1 MQVSTIFSKNV
12 LEKPRLVYTYNVR
25 YFVCSFIRR
34 DRFAIQLRFLSQIPL
49 WFTWEWTIF
58 QTFKMSHSLLFPI
71 KNSPSPP
78 LPTQYC
84 YVCFKECL
92 LLSKKV
98 RKIKPNIKYR
108 GKEGKKQNT
117 VTYLFFFSIFMWK
130 IIRHLCYLT
139 NIKTQYNS
147 KSTYYENEVIFAFTK
162 NFCWGQTRETE

>member
-12 LEKPRLVYTYNVR
+12 LEKPHLVYTYNVR

-34 DRFAIQLRFLSQIPL
+34 DRFAIQLRFLSRIPL
-49 WFTWEWTIF
+49 WFTWEWTLF

-98 RKIKPNIKYR
+98 RKIKSNIKYR

-117 VTYLFFFSIFMWK
+117 VNNLFFFFFKIYGENYQALMLLDQYKDSIQFQIDILRKWS
-130 IIRHLCYLT
+130 HLR
-139 NIKTQYNS
+139 
-147 KSTYYENEVIFAFTK
+147 FH
-162 NFCWGQTRETE
+162 

>member
-1 MQVSTIFSKNV
+1 MQVSTIFYKNV
-12 LEKPRLVYTYNVR
+12 LEKPHLVYTYNVR

-34 DRFAIQLRFLSQIPL
+34 DRFAIQLRFLSRIPL
-49 WFTWEWTIF
+49 WFTWEWTLF

-117 VTYLFFFSIFMWK
+117 VKNLFFFFKIYVENYQALMLLDQYKDSIQFQIDILRKWS
-130 IIRHLCYLT
+130 HLR
-139 NIKTQYNS
+139 
-147 KSTYYENEVIFAFTK
+147 FH
-162 NFCWGQTRETE
+162 

>member
-34 DRFAIQLRFLSQIPL
+34 DRFAIQLRFLSRIPL

-117 VTYLFFFSIFMWK
+117 VTYLFFFKIYVENYQALMLLDQYKDSIQFQIDILRKWS
-130 IIRHLCYLT
+130 HLR
-139 NIKTQYNS
+139 
-147 KSTYYENEVIFAFTK
+147 FH
-162 NFCWGQTRETE
+162 

>member
-12 LEKPRLVYTYNVR
+12 LEKPHLVYTYNVR

-34 DRFAIQLRFLSQIPL
+34 DRFAIQLRFLSRIPL
-49 WFTWEWTIF
+49 WFTWEWTLF

-71 KNSPSPP
+71 KDSPSPP

-117 VTYLFFFSIFMWK
+117 VKNLFFFFFKIYGENYQALMLLDQYKDSIQFQIDILRKWS
-130 IIRHLCYLT
+130 HLR
-139 NIKTQYNS
+139 
-147 KSTYYENEVIFAFTK
+147 FH
-162 NFCWGQTRETE
+162 

>member
-1 MQVSTIFSKNV
+1 MQVSTIFYKNV
-12 LEKPRLVYTYNVR
+12 LEKPHLVYTYNVR

-34 DRFAIQLRFLSQIPL
+34 DRFAIQLRFLSRIPL
-49 WFTWEWTIF
+49 WFTWEWTLF

-78 LPTQYC
+78 LLTQYC

-117 VTYLFFFSIFMWK
+117 VKNLFFFKIYVENYQALMLLDQYKDSIQFQIDILRKWS
-130 IIRHLCYLT
+130 HLR
-139 NIKTQYNS
+139 
-147 KSTYYENEVIFAFTK
+147 FH
-162 NFCWGQTRETE
+162 

>member
-1 MQVSTIFSKNV
+1 MQVSTIFYKNV
-12 LEKPRLVYTYNVR
+12 LEKPHLVYTYNVR

-34 DRFAIQLRFLSQIPL
+34 DRFAIQLRFLSRIPL
-49 WFTWEWTIF
+49 WFTWEWTLF

-117 VTYLFFFSIFMWK
+117 VKNLFFFFFKIYGENYQALMLLDQYKDSIQFQIDILRKWS
-130 IIRHLCYLT
+130 HLR
-139 NIKTQYNS
+139 
-147 KSTYYENEVIFAFTK
+147 FH
-162 NFCWGQTRETE
+162 